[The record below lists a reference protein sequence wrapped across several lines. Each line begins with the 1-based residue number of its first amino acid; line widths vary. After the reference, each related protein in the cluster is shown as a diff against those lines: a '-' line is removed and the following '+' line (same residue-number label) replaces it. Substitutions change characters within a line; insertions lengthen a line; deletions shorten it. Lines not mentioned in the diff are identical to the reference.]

1 MNSTEINS
9 VKNEI
14 LATVRHEQKAKQKDA
29 VKNLIAGGLS
39 GAIATAA
46 TIPLDIVAT
55 AAGMPAQKAVDGSL
69 LPRTSTMQII
79 KDLYREGKTSENGE
93 ILTGFKGVLHGA
105 GRFYKGL
112 TPKVMKVVP
121 MMGLTFLAQ
130 KAIYDKLNQKN

>member
-1 MNSTEINS
+1 MNN
-9 VKNEI
+9 I
-14 LATVRHEQKAKQKDA
+14 LFYTYIEKTAQHKDSKREKA

-39 GAIATAA
+39 GALATAA

-55 AAGMPAQKAVDGSL
+55 AAGAPAQKAADGTL
-69 LPRTSTMQII
+69 LPRPSTKQIVV
-79 KDLYREGKTSENGE
+79 DLFNEGRTDKNNQ
-93 ILTGFKGVLHGA
+93 IVKGVKGTLKGI

-130 KAIYDKLNQKN
+130 KAIYDKLNHKHD